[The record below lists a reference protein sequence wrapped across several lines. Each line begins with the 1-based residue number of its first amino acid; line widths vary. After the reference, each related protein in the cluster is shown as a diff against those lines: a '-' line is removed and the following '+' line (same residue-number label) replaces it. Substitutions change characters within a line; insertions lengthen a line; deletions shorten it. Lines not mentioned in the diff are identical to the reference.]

1 MPATQD
7 PAKGAGTMAGVWI
20 VTVWPAL
27 VGGCSGTSVHLRD
40 SPPAAWLRVT
50 QGTATRV
57 PVSISYT
64 YDIRAREG
72 FSIYIHTFGSW
83 TGARIGTA
91 HAVSLSG
98 SEWSGL
104 P

>member
-7 PAKGAGTMAGVWI
+7 PAKGAGDDGRRRDRHCVAR
-20 VTVWPAL
+20 
-27 VGGCSGTSVHLRD
+27 SGRRLQRTSVHLRD

-64 YDIRAREG
+64 YDFRARG
-72 FSIYIHTFGSW
+72 VFHIHTHVRFLDRRPNRNS
-83 TGARIGTA
+83 AR
-91 HAVSLSG
+91 
-98 SEWSGL
+98 GL
-104 P
+104 PERF

>member
-7 PAKGAGTMAGVWI
+7 PAKG
-20 VTVWPAL
+20 
-27 VGGCSGTSVHLRD
+27 SGDDGRRLDRHCVARSGRRLQRTSVHLRD

-50 QGTATRV
+50 QGSATRV